1 MTKINEFLD
10 NWGAD
15 IWEAII
21 QTFQMVGIS
30 LGISILIGLP
40 LGIML
45 VLTRPGKAL
54 GNKFVFGVL
63 NVLINI
69 IRSVPFI
76 ILLFFILPFT
86 KFIVGVTIG
95 VKGVIVPLVIYTA
108 PYIAR
113 LMETALL
120 EVDRGVI
127 EAYEAMGMKT
137 RHIVWHVL
145 VRESRSSIIL
155 GLTIATISLI
165 GATAMAG
172 LVGGGGLGDLAY
184 RYGHLR
190 YEVDVMYVTVILLII
205 LVQGLQSLG
214 NRLAAKLKKTNQ
226 PSKKKRGMAI

>member
-1 MTKINEFLD
+1 MTKISEFLD
-10 NWGAD
+10 NWGTD

-45 VLTRPGKAL
+45 VLTRPGKAFS
-54 GNKFVFGVL
+54 NKYVFGIL
-63 NVLINI
+63 NIFINI
-69 IRSVPFI
+69 VRSVPFI

-86 KFIVGVTIG
+86 RFIVGTTIG

-120 EVDRGVI
+120 EVDRGVL

-137 RHIVWHVL
+137 RHIIWHVL

-214 NRLAAKLKKTNQ
+214 NRVAARLKKD
-226 PSKKKRGMAI
+226 

>member
-1 MTKINEFLD
+1 MNEFLEL
-10 NWGAD
+10 WGSD
-15 IWEAII
+15 IWLATI

-30 LGISILIGLP
+30 LTISVLIGLP
-40 LGIML
+40 LGVLL

-54 GNKFVFGVL
+54 DNKMIYNFL

-69 IRSVPFI
+69 IRSIPFI

-86 KFIVGVTIG
+86 KLIVGTSIG
-95 VKGVIVPLVIYTA
+95 VKGVIVPLVVYTA

-120 EVDRGVI
+120 EVDRGII
-127 EAYEAMGMKT
+127 EAYEAMGIKT
-137 RHIVWHVL
+137 RHIIWHVL
-145 VRESRSSIIL
+145 VREARSSIVL
-155 GLTIATISLI
+155 GLTIATIGLI

-184 RYGHLR
+184 RFGHLR

-214 NRLAAKLKKTNQ
+214 NRLSAKLKKD
-226 PSKKKRGMAI
+226 

>member
-1 MTKINEFLD
+1 MDEFLD
-10 NWGAD
+10 LWGSD
-15 IWEAII
+15 LWEATI

-30 LGISILIGLP
+30 LAFSIAIGLP
-40 LGIML
+40 LGILL

-54 GNKFVFGVL
+54 ENKYVYQVL
-63 NVLINI
+63 NVVINI

-86 KFIVGVTIG
+86 KMIVGTSIG
-95 VKGVIVPLVIYTA
+95 VKGVIVPLVVFTA

-120 EVDRGVI
+120 EVDRGVL
-127 EAYEAMGMKT
+127 EAYEAMGIKT
-137 RHIVWHVL
+137 RHIIWHVL

-155 GLTIATISLI
+155 GLTIATIGLI
-165 GATAMAG
+165 GASAMAG

-190 YEVDVMYVTVILLII
+190 YEVDVMYITVILLII
-205 LVQGLQSLG
+205 LVQGLQSGG
-214 NRLAAKLKKTNQ
+214 NRLAARLKKD
-226 PSKKKRGMAI
+226 

>member
-1 MTKINEFLD
+1 MSEFLD
-10 NWGAD
+10 NWGTD

-45 VLTRPGKAL
+45 VLTRPGKAFS
-54 GNKFVFGVL
+54 NKYVFGIL
-63 NVLINI
+63 NIFINI
-69 IRSVPFI
+69 VRSVPFI

-86 KFIVGVTIG
+86 KFVVGTTIG

-120 EVDRGVI
+120 EVDRGVL

-137 RHIVWHVL
+137 RHIIWHVL

-214 NRLAAKLKKTNQ
+214 NRVAARLKKD
-226 PSKKKRGMAI
+226 

>member
-1 MTKINEFLD
+1 
-10 NWGAD
+10 
-15 IWEAII
+15 
-21 QTFQMVGIS
+21 MVGIS

-45 VLTRPGKAL
+45 VLTRPGKAFS
-54 GNKFVFGVL
+54 NKYVFGIL
-63 NVLINI
+63 NIFINI
-69 IRSVPFI
+69 VRSVPFI

-86 KFIVGVTIG
+86 RFIVGTTIG

-120 EVDRGVI
+120 EVDRGVL

-137 RHIVWHVL
+137 RHIIWHVL

-214 NRLAAKLKKTNQ
+214 NRVAARLKKI
-226 PSKKKRGMAI
+226 SCV